1 MAKTSYRTLYLL
13 QIATNLATSNRE
25 LKIKEALKD
34 KHLFIS
40 QVKETGD
47 RSSKTSVA
55 THDVF
60 RDPLVSL
67 LRHAQHAASISRV
80 TCGPRWQLELQPSY
94 LHFSPSGRNRLKT
107 KGGGGRGGGG
117 RKHQPFLAVFSYLIL
132 YSHFISQCPELQ
144 GHT

>member
-47 RSSKTSVA
+47 R
-55 THDVF
+55 
-60 RDPLVSL
+60 
-67 LRHAQHAASISRV
+67 
-80 TCGPRWQLELQPSY
+80 
-94 LHFSPSGRNRLKT
+94 
-107 KGGGGRGGGG
+107 
-117 RKHQPFLAVFSYLIL
+117 
-132 YSHFISQCPELQ
+132 
-144 GHT
+144 